1 MFLKFLDATHEFLAF
16 SHHFP
21 EFFHHFCGSFHHFA
35 ALLFT
40 TPSEALLRDDANQG
54 RGLALLFLPFWRIH
68 RDFTLDL
75 GATIMA
81 TWDTSWV
88 HKYYIYMCIYIYM
101 CVYIEYIYNIGILCM
116 SPTIFW
122 RRFNGEIGIHG
133 IDGRVGKNV
142 SSQPYSD
149 GTVKIQL
156 ISSEMVS
163 WAIHALKLR
172 HVGVENHS
180 MGFWYQP

>member
-21 EFFHHFCGSFHHFA
+21 EFVHHFCGSFHHFA

-81 TWDTSWV
+81 
-88 HKYYIYMCIYIYM
+88 YIMGHIMGTLILYNIIYIY
-101 CVYIEYIYNIGILCM
+101 
-116 SPTIFW
+116 
-122 RRFNGEIGIHG
+122 IH
-133 IDGRVGKNV
+133 
-142 SSQPYSD
+142 
-149 GTVKIQL
+149 
-156 ISSEMVS
+156 M
-163 WAIHALKLR
+163 
-172 HVGVENHS
+172 
-180 MGFWYQP
+180 